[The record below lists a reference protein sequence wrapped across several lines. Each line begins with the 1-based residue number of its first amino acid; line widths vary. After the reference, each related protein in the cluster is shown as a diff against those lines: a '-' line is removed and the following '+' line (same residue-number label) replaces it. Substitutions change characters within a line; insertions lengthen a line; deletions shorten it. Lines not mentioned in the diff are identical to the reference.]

1 MNISC
6 ILPTGLRL
14 APTLSA
20 QSATVGRFTLA
31 GWSDFLMGQ
40 HGFDGA

>member
-14 APTLSA
+14 ASTLSA
-20 QSATVGRFTLA
+20 QSAAVGRFTLA
-31 GWSDFLMGQ
+31 HPLLV
-40 HGFDGA
+40 GATF